1 MKVALCRM
9 ECIHM
14 TEATVN
20 ILRIYFSYN
29 NKFEQEKNLS
39 YIVKIQNILKLWK
52 FRNLTIAGELS
63 LLRH

>member
-1 MKVALCRM
+1 MM
-9 ECIHM
+9 
-14 TEATVN
+14 EATVN
-20 ILRIYFSYN
+20 ILRIYFSY

>member
-1 MKVALCRM
+1 MM
-9 ECIHM
+9 
-14 TEATVN
+14 EATVN